1 MGHQVTALL
10 GIVEATAE
18 EFITE
23 IIQNTIPG
31 HAALTVRE
39 VSTLSE
45 IQQATVESKVD
56 LAVLLLNN
64 IIPMGKD
71 DRPLASALAG
81 VRHLADLGVPTI
93 SICGWSHMPNVADL
107 ALAAGSRFHFPVPF
121 DAGAFQAA
129 VRQCLGPV

>member
-1 MGHQVTALL
+1 MSHQVTVLL
-10 GIVEATAE
+10 GIVEDTIE

-23 IIQNTIPG
+23 IIQNTIPR

-39 VSTLSE
+39 VSTLPE
-45 IQQATVESKVD
+45 IQQATAEDKVD

-64 IIPMGKD
+64 IITIGED

-81 VRHLADLGVPTI
+81 VRHLANLGVPVI
-93 SICGWSHMPNVADL
+93 STCGWSDMPNVADL
-107 ALAAGSRFHFPVPF
+107 ALAARSRFYFPAPF

-129 VRQCLGPV
+129 VRQCLKL

>member
-10 GIVEATAE
+10 GIVEDAIKE
-18 EFITE
+18 VVTE
-23 IIQNTIPG
+23 IIQRTIPG

-39 VSTLSE
+39 VRTLPE
-45 IQQATVESKVD
+45 IQQAAVEGKFD

-64 IIPMGKD
+64 IITMGKD

-81 VRHLADLGVPTI
+81 VRHLANLGVPVI
-93 SICGWSHMPNVADL
+93 SICGWNDMPNVADL
-107 ALAAGSRFHFPVPF
+107 ALAAGSRFHFPAPF

-129 VRQCLGPV
+129 VRQCLGL